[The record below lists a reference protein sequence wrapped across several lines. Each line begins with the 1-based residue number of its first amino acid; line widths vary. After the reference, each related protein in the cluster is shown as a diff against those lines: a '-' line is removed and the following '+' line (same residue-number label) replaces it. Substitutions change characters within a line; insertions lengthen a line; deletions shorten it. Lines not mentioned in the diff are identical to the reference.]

1 MSGNTVAE
9 VDELVAAIGP
19 ELDAPVIIRRDVVLV
34 TGPWMAGVTGVATVL
49 HERLPE
55 HTFVESADLRPG
67 EAPKAVV
74 FVVSAAAQ
82 LTDSDCALLAAA
94 AEHTDV
100 VIPVVSKIDVHRGW
114 SEILTANRRA
124 LAAHAPRYAQVPWVG
139 VAAVP
144 ELGDQQV
151 DELVG
156 TVAAQ
161 LGASDVER
169 RNRLRAWESRLQT
182 VARRF
187 DRDADGAGRRAR
199 VDALREERST
209 AVRERRQAKSAR
221 TITLRSQIQQAKV
234 QLSHHGLNRCSAM
247 RGELQEEAARLPRR
261 GMAGFEARA
270 RARAAEVVTEVAEH
284 TTAHLVDLAAGVDV
298 PVELPPPAA
307 LSTDLPSVNVASP
320 PLKSRR
326 QETWLMLL
334 LGAGFGVGVA
344 VALGRLVAGVAQR
357 LNSAVEVV
365 GGIACVAVGLAVT
378 FLVVNLRAL
387 LHDRALLDRWAGD
400 LTSSLRSVVEELV
413 ATRVLAA
420 ESLLTTGLLAQEEIE
435 NAQVAERVGAID
447 TELRE
452 HAIAAAR
459 AAAARDR
466 EMPTIQ
472 AALDAVRAELGEAG
486 IPQCDDP
493 ADDVEGLE
501 IARSASRSIYDGNP

>member
-9 VDELVAAIGP
+9 VDELVATIGP
-19 ELDAPVIIRRDVVLV
+19 ALDAPAIVRRDVVLV
-34 TGPWMAGVTGVATVL
+34 TGPWLAGVTGVAEAL
-49 HERLPE
+49 RERLPDQ
-55 HTFVESADLRPG
+55 TFVESADLRPG

-74 FVVSAAAQ
+74 FVVSAAAS

-114 SEILTANRRA
+114 TDILDANRQA
-124 LAAHAPRYAQVPWVG
+124 LAAHAPRYAEVPWVG
-139 VAAVP
+139 AAAAP
-144 ELGDQQV
+144 ELGDRQV
-151 DELVG
+151 DELVD

-161 LGASDVER
+161 LGASDVDR
-169 RNRLRAWESRLQT
+169 RNRLRAWESRLQS
-182 VARRF
+182 VAGRF

-199 VDALREERST
+199 VDALREQRST
-209 AVRERRQAKSAR
+209 ALRERRQAKSAR

-234 QLSHHGLNRCSAM
+234 QLAHFALNRCSAV
-247 RGELQEEAARLPRR
+247 RGELQEEAGRLPRR
-261 GMAGFEARA
+261 SMAGFEERA
-270 RARAAEVVTEVAEH
+270 RARAAAVISEVSEH
-284 TTAHLVDLAAGVDV
+284 TTAHLIDLATELDV
-298 PVELPPPAA
+298 PMELPPPAA
-307 LSTDLPSVNVASP
+307 LPTVNVTAP
-320 PLKSRR
+320 PLQSRR

-344 VALGRLVAGVAQR
+344 LTLARLVAGVARR
-357 LNSAVEVV
+357 LNPAVEIA
-365 GGIACVAVGLAVT
+365 GGVACVAVGLAVT

-420 ESLLTTGLLAQEEIE
+420 ESLLSTGLLAREEIA
-435 NAQVAERVGAID
+435 NAQVAEQVGAID

-472 AALDAVRAELGEAG
+472 AALDAVRAELKEPGT
-486 IPQCDDP
+486 PRRDQP
-493 ADDVEGLE
+493 AADIDGAE
-501 IARSASRSIYDGNP
+501 IADSASKGAYDGNS